1 MPDSADGDTTELER
15 PLVVERIFPWGVL
28 IGGGLFAV
36 AIGIAAGSTIILN
49 YQRVFEIVLDHYA
62 ATMGIP
68 CAGLAA
74 LCLVVFLKSTN
85 GPIEF
90 DVFGMKFKGA
100 SGPIIMWILCFLAMV
115 AAIHLLWDASLPR
128 TIPASP

>member
-1 MPDSADGDTTELER
+1 MPDSADEDTNELER
-15 PLVVERIFPWGVL
+15 HSVVERIFPWGVL
-28 IGGGLFAV
+28 IGGALFAA
-36 AIGIAAGSTIILN
+36 AIGVAAGSTMILN

-74 LCLVVFLKSTN
+74 LCLVVFLKSTS

-90 DVFGMKFKGA
+90 ELIGMKFRGA

-128 TIPASP
+128 TAPASP